1 MLHTYHLSV
10 PHAAAAETIAL
21 VLRTRPPFMVQ
32 VLRAPPP
39 PLLNDGRAAIPM
51 RPRPTAALNAR
62 TGPLLE
68 RNFAIAGGLD
78 GAFTMIHVRVDADAV
93 DGNALVSLC
102 NRYRATE
109 GWIPRT
115 NIHRSRRQEVRTT
128 SARDESKR
136 RSPRSAT
143 R

>member
-1 MLHTYHLSV
+1 MPEQEEDGWAGEPSEWAEADSFTQKLS
-10 PHAAAAETIAL
+10 
-21 VLRTRPPFMVQ
+21 
-32 VLRAPPP
+32 
-39 PLLNDGRAAIPM
+39 
-51 RPRPTAALNAR
+51 
-62 TGPLLE
+62 
-68 RNFAIAGGLD
+68 
-78 GAFTMIHVRVDADAV
+78 AFTQNNLSGFKQFVAEQVAGEFDADAV

>member
-1 MLHTYHLSV
+1 MLHTYYLSV
-10 PHAAAAETIAL
+10 PHAAAAETMVL
-21 VLRTRPPFMVQ
+21 VLRARPPFMVL

-39 PLLNDGRAAIPM
+39 PLLNDGHVAIPM

-93 DGNALVSLC
+93 DGNALVS
-102 NRYRATE
+102 RYIQRLRASSSPEAT
-109 GWIPRT
+109 T
-115 NIHRSRRQEVRTT
+115 VAARRGPYD
-128 SARDESKR
+128 AG
-136 RSPRSAT
+136 A
-143 R
+143 